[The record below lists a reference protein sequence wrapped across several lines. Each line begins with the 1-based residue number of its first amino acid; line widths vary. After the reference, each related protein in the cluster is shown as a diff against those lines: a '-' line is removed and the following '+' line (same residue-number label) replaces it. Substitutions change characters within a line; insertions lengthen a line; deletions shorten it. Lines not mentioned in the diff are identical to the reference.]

1 MALRLP
7 SARSGEIGPG
17 TLTLAGT
24 NTYTG
29 ATRVSGGTLTAGSAG
44 GFASGS
50 AFTVNATL
58 DLNGFNESIGS
69 LTGSGTVTNSGVSA
83 PATLT
88 DGADGTSTIF
98 VGAIQDGTSSTA
110 LTKVGPGTLTLA
122 GLNTY
127 TGGTDISAGT
137 LSVNDS
143 IASSSRVTVDAGG
156 TLDGTGTVA
165 ATTINDGGT
174 LAPGDSIGT
183 LTVSGNLVL
192 DSGATYSVQVSS
204 SAASETI
211 VTGSAS
217 IAGTFTADTISGS
230 YSGMHT
236 YTVLHSTGLLS
247 GTFSSLTHVGN
258 GGATFSLSYDA
269 HDVFLT
275 VVVDPGPSVTNTTTA
290 GEKVA
295 HGTTVTVG
303 TAAPGLPGDTLSLH
317 ELSGPVGAVTL
328 SNGIVSF
335 AAPANANG
343 NVAFSYQ
350 IRDQLGDVSPVIS
363 DTLAVDPGPTA
374 GNTHLYLSPA
384 QSANLTS
391 FLLALD
397 TPGLP
402 GDALTLSAVG
412 TLGTRGTVSL
422 SKGNL
427 SYTAPT
433 SGSSD
438 AFTYTVSDQ
447 LHETAIGSVS
457 VSLLG
462 TSGSIALTGSGNSVV
477 AGNGNYSITGGT
489 GGNSVSLGNGNDSM
503 SLPGSNN
510 TVVLGGGNDT
520 VSLSGSNNTATL
532 GNGNDSVTAGAGST
546 ITLGKGNDT
555 VYARGKRYDNA
566 RQRQ

>member
-1 MALRLP
+1 
-7 SARSGEIGPG
+7 
-17 TLTLAGT
+17 
-24 NTYTG
+24 
-29 ATRVSGGTLTAGSAG
+29 
-44 GFASGS
+44 
-50 AFTVNATL
+50 VNATL
-58 DLNGFNESIGS
+58 DLDGFNESIGS

-520 VSLSGSNNTATL
+520 VL
-532 GNGNDSVTAGAGST
+532 GQA
-546 ITLGKGNDT
+546 I
-555 VYARGKRYDNA
+555 R
-566 RQRQ
+566 